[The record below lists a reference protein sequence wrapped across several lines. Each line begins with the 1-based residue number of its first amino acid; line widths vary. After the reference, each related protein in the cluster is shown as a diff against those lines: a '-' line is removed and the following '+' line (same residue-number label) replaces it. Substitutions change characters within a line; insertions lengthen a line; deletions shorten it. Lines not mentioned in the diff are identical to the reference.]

1 METTRGSNF
10 WWLVLLQGIAAVII
24 GVLLLTQPG
33 ATLFTVVLF
42 LGVYWL
48 ISGLFELI
56 SVFLDANNRGWKIL
70 AGVIGILAGL
80 VVVRN
85 PLWSGFAVGVT
96 LVWLVGLAG
105 IIIGV
110 VDIFRAFT
118 GDGWGIGL
126 IGLVSVILGVIL
138 IGNPLATIRV
148 VVYVAAIWAIVGGIA
163 AIIGAFRLRSASRA
177 AMGRTQVA

>member
-1 METTRGSNF
+1 
-10 WWLVLLQGIAAVII
+10 
-24 GVLLLTQPG
+24 
-33 ATLFTVVLF
+33 
-42 LGVYWL
+42 
-48 ISGLFELI
+48 
-56 SVFLDANNRGWKIL
+56 
-70 AGVIGILAGL
+70 
-80 VVVRN
+80 
-85 PLWSGFAVGVT
+85 
-96 LVWLVGLAG
+96 VWLVALAG

-163 AIIGAFRLRSASRA
+163 AIIGSFRLRSASRA